1 MIENFIPDSVK
12 DEWIRYKTW
21 MMINAFSGGLVARAP
36 FGAIKTIYQ
45 QPWMFD
51 FLKSNSFFRNLSVGR
66 TGRNMEASGVGYAYT
81 VKAIVDMLAN
91 AFNHPERTVLIENMV
106 PPEIPWAMGLNTF
119 VVEAVARVLAMHN
132 QHSVH
137 KYIDVA
143 ANAGLPVD
151 SCGLNRSVTGTILM
165 DSLPK
170 GCAIYTSNMPCDAG
184 MCSYA
189 TLQER
194 TKLPIYRLDIPYNFR
209 EDQAIDAFVEDL
221 KGAIKFFEQN
231 TPGRMDWDKL
241 KEILDRYNE
250 AVSYELETWELLR
263 NHPAPIT
270 GDAIW
275 QPHYLL
281 GNAYPGSQIQLDCCK
296 KVNKLARANVAE
308 GKPAFPGMRYR
319 AAFWNPPT
327 PAFPYIWNWLERS
340 WGIGIL
346 MDMETY
352 GYTELNDT
360 SSNEAML
367 RSLAKRYMWGPMARH
382 SRGPAENFF
391 GDLFRMYEEL
401 DLDFIIHAQ
410 HLGCKGSMGLTGLIR
425 ERCRERNI
433 PLCVI
438 DYELMDTRVVSR
450 QGMRDQVNQFMTDI
464 MKVEPLDPSALVY
477 DDSKDW

>member
-1 MIENFIPDSVK
+1 MISSYIPDSVK

-21 MMINAFSGGLVARAP
+21 MQINAFSGALVAKSP
-36 FGAIKTIYQ
+36 IGAAQKLIQ
-45 QPWMFD
+45 EPWMFD
-51 FLKSNSFFRNLSVGR
+51 MLKSNSFFRTLSVGR
-66 TGRNMEASGVGYAYT
+66 TGRNMEASGAAYAYT
-81 VKAIVDMLAN
+81 VKALVDMMAN
-91 AFNHPERTVLIENMV
+91 AFNHPEKTVLIENMV

-143 ANAGLPVD
+143 SNSGLPAD
-151 SCGLNRSVTGTILM
+151 SCGLNRTTTGTILM
-165 DSLPK
+165 DALPK
-170 GCAIYTSNMPCDAG
+170 ACAIYTSNMPCDAG

-194 TKLPIYRLDIPYNFR
+194 TKLPIYRVDVPYNFR
-209 EDQAIDAFVEDL
+209 EDQAIEAFVEDL

-231 TPGRMDWDKL
+231 TPGRMDWGRL
-241 KEILDRYNE
+241 KEICERYNE
-250 AVSYELETWELLR
+250 AMSYEIETWELLR

-275 QPHYLL
+275 QAHYVLA
-281 GNAYPGSQIQLDCCK
+281 NAYPGSQMQLDCYK
-296 KVNKLARANVAE
+296 KINKLAKANVAE
-308 GKPAFPGMRYR
+308 SKPSFPNMRYR
-319 AAFWNPPT
+319 VGFWNPPT
-327 PAFPYIWNWLERS
+327 PAYPYIWNWLENS

-352 GYTELNDT
+352 GYKELVDT
-360 SSNEAML
+360 TSNETIL

-382 SRGPAENFF
+382 SRGPADNFF
-391 GDLFRMYEEL
+391 NDLWRMVDEY

-410 HLGCKGSMGLTGLIR
+410 HVGCKGSMGLTGLLR
-425 ERCRERNI
+425 EKCRQRGI
-433 PLCVI
+433 KLCVM

-450 QGMRDQVNQFMTDI
+450 QGMRDQINQFMVDV
-464 MKVEPLDPSALVY
+464 MKAEPLDPSVLVF

>member
-184 MCSYA
+184 MC
-189 TLQER
+189 
-194 TKLPIYRLDIPYNFR
+194 
-209 EDQAIDAFVEDL
+209 
-221 KGAIKFFEQN
+221 
-231 TPGRMDWDKL
+231 
-241 KEILDRYNE
+241 
-250 AVSYELETWELLR
+250 
-263 NHPAPIT
+263 HPA
-270 GDAIW
+270 GAH
-275 QPHYLL
+275 Q
-281 GNAYPGSQIQLDCCK
+281 
-296 KVNKLARANVAE
+296 
-308 GKPAFPGMRYR
+308 
-319 AAFWNPPT
+319 AADLPP
-327 PAFPYIWNWLERS
+327 
-340 WGIGIL
+340 
-346 MDMETY
+346 
-352 GYTELNDT
+352 
-360 SSNEAML
+360 
-367 RSLAKRYMWGPMARH
+367 RH
-382 SRGPAENFF
+382 S
-391 GDLFRMYEEL
+391 L
-401 DLDFIIHAQ
+401 
-410 HLGCKGSMGLTGLIR
+410 
-425 ERCRERNI
+425 
-433 PLCVI
+433 
-438 DYELMDTRVVSR
+438 
-450 QGMRDQVNQFMTDI
+450 
-464 MKVEPLDPSALVY
+464 
-477 DDSKDW
+477 